1 MCWQLKCNC
10 LFWYITP
17 WKPLWSVQYPDI
29 TDAAKKGFS
38 STHTS
43 LTPPVIFCCALQV
56 NQITAFIDGSNVYGS
71 DVSTARRLRLGRRG
85 RLRVTR
91 LESEDLL
98 PLAPEECADH
108 SKRQYCFAAGN
119 KEPLSC
125 PDKLFSIQSSDLTRC
140 LFRSKAFTWSES
152 WKRPNCE
159 KRSHIVEKLPKMSH
173 LDFEFWHFPPIL
185 SPIKLIL
192 SGNTV
197 WG

>member
-1 MCWQLKCNC
+1 MLTAQVQLFILIHYTLKAPLKCAVSGYYRC
-10 LFWYITP
+10 C
-17 WKPLWSVQYPDI
+17 Q
-29 TDAAKKGFS
+29 KKGS
-38 STHTS
+38 GTHTS

-140 LFRSKAFTWSES
+140 LFRSKAFT
-152 WKRPNCE
+152 
-159 KRSHIVEKLPKMSH
+159 
-173 LDFEFWHFPPIL
+173 
-185 SPIKLIL
+185 
-192 SGNTV
+192 
-197 WG
+197 

>member
-1 MCWQLKCNC
+1 MVTAQVQVFSLIHYTLKAT
-10 LFWYITP
+10 L
-17 WKPLWSVQYPDI
+17 KLQYPDI

-38 STHTS
+38 PRTYKFDTRSRQQP
-43 LTPPVIFCCALQV
+43 LYFFVLCLQV

-119 KEPLSC
+119 KEP
-125 PDKLFSIQSSDLTRC
+125 
-140 LFRSKAFTWSES
+140 FTM
-152 WKRPNCE
+152 R
-159 KRSHIVEKLPKMSH
+159 
-173 LDFEFWHFPPIL
+173 
-185 SPIKLIL
+185 
-192 SGNTV
+192 
-197 WG
+197 

>member
-1 MCWQLKCNC
+1 MHGLSATVYFDTLHLESHSEVCSIRILQML
-10 LFWYITP
+10 P
-17 WKPLWSVQYPDI
+17 
-29 TDAAKKGFS
+29 KKGS
-38 STHTS
+38 GTHTS

-125 PDKLFSIQSSDLTRC
+125 PDKLFSLFSIQSSDLTRC
-140 LFRSKAFTWSES
+140 LFRSKAFT
-152 WKRPNCE
+152 
-159 KRSHIVEKLPKMSH
+159 
-173 LDFEFWHFPPIL
+173 
-185 SPIKLIL
+185 
-192 SGNTV
+192 
-197 WG
+197 